1 MDAISFTS
9 MADGTAEEYAFLDR
23 KLAGYL
29 DEMQSKLPLSMMMLL
44 GEQRGNSLG
53 YRVDRYTHSLQ
64 TATRAF
70 RDGADEET
78 VATALLH
85 DVGDGMG
92 VFNHS
97 QVAAAL
103 LRPFVS
109 ERNYWV
115 ARHHGLF
122 QGYFYFHYVG
132 RDRNE
137 RDHYR
142 GHPHYQACIDF
153 CDRWDGPS
161 FDPDYD
167 TMPLEAFEPILYRVF
182 AKKPKMFD

>member
-1 MDAISFTS
+1 
-9 MADGTAEEYAFLDR
+9 
-23 KLAGYL
+23 
-29 DEMQSKLPLSMMMLL
+29 MMTLL
-44 GEQRGNSLG
+44 GKQRGNTLG

-64 TATRAF
+64 TGTRAY
-70 RDGADEET
+70 RNGADDET
-78 VATALLH
+78 VVTALFH

-103 LRPFVS
+103 LRPFIS

-115 ARHHGLF
+115 VRHHGLF

-132 RDRNE
+132 RDRDE
-137 RDHYR
+137 RDRYR
-142 GHPHYQACIDF
+142 GNPYYQACVDF
-153 CDRWDGPS
+153 CEQWDGPS

-167 TMPLEAFEPILYRVF
+167 TMPLDAFKPIIERVF
-182 AKKPKMFD
+182 ARRPRMFD